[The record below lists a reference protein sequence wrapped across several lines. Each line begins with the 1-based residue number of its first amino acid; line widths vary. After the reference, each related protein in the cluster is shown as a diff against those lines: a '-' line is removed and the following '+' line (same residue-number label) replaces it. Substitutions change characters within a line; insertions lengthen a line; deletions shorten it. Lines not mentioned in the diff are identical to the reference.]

1 MNVTT
6 KFYLAIRFGFW
17 LAIINFSREI
27 IRQLS
32 IYLNSEKFVYANY
45 VIWSVWVCLALIWFT
60 FTNMWRFS
68 SYGRVCSG
76 DYLDV
81 KNPKA
86 KDYEEYLIVEGEF
99 LYAVLIAI
107 YTIFGIALVM
117 VCVTAIVLA
126 KKVPAD

>member
-1 MNVTT
+1 
-6 KFYLAIRFGFW
+6 
-17 LAIINFSREI
+17 
-27 IRQLS
+27 
-32 IYLNSEKFVYANY
+32 
-45 VIWSVWVCLALIWFT
+45 
-60 FTNMWRFS
+60 MWRFS

-81 KNPKA
+81 QKPKA
-86 KDYEEYLIVEGEF
+86 KDYTEYLIVEGEF